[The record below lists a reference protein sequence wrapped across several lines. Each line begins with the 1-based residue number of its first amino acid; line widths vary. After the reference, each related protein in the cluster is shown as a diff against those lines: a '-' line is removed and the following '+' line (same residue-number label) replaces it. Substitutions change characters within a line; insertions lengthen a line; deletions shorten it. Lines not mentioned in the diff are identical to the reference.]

1 MWQGIEVVVMLT
13 IGETQTMAGFIL
25 RRLLWTIPIL
35 WVVLTIVFFM
45 MRSIGGDPFR
55 HGPLLGLSNV
65 GWVKYG
71 DYQPEAIRRNQREKY
86 GLDLPWYQ
94 QYANYMKGVATLDLG
109 PSLSFRYM
117 RVTDI
122 IKEMA
127 PRSLQLVLLAFVWAI
142 IVGIPI
148 GILAALRPGS
158 LFDYAVRI
166 LTGLG
171 ISLPSFL
178 VASLLIY
185 YVSVKLAL
193 LPTSGWDDSWRN
205 KVLPTITLSL
215 VPMAYFA
222 RLLRGT
228 LLETFEADYVQ
239 MARAKGLSQRR
250 VVGVHALKNSL
261 LPVITVA
268 GPMFGAMVTGSFIVE
283 NIFAIPG
290 ISKYFVAS
298 VVARDY
304 TVVMGVT
311 IVLTVMIICLNLLVD
326 IAHHLLDPR
335 LREA

>member
-1 MWQGIEVVVMLT
+1 V
-13 IGETQTMAGFIL
+13 AGFIL

-55 HGPLLGLSNV
+55 HGPMLGLSNA

-71 DYQPEAIRRNQREKY
+71 DYQPESIRRNQREKY

-94 QYANYMKGVATLDLG
+94 QYANYLKGVATLDLG

-127 PRSLQLVLLAFVWAI
+127 PRSFELVLLAFAWALAI
-142 IVGIPI
+142 GLPV
-148 GILAALRPGS
+148 GILAALKPGS
-158 LFDYAVRI
+158 FFDYAVRV
-166 LTGLG
+166 LTSLGL
-171 ISLPSFL
+171 SLPSFL
-178 VASLLIY
+178 VATLLIY
-185 YVSVKLAL
+185 YVSGKLAL
-193 LPTSGWDDSWRN
+193 LPTSGWDDGWQN
-205 KVLPTITLSL
+205 KVLPTFTLSL

-228 LLETFEADYVQ
+228 LLETLETDYVR
-239 MARAKGLSQRR
+239 MARAKGLSRR
-250 VVGVHALKNSL
+250 RIIGVHALRNSL
-261 LPVITVA
+261 LPLITVA

-283 NIFAIPG
+283 YIFAVPG

-304 TVVMGVT
+304 MGVT
-311 IVLTVMIICLNLLVD
+311 IVLAVLIICLNLLVD
-326 IAHHLLDPR
+326 IAHHMLDPR
-335 LREA
+335 MREA

>member
-1 MWQGIEVVVMLT
+1 
-13 IGETQTMAGFIL
+13 MAGFVL
-25 RRLLWTIPIL
+25 RRLLWTIPTL
-35 WVVLTIVFFM
+35 WVILTIVFFM

-55 HGPLLGLSNV
+55 HGPLLGLSNA

-71 DYQPEAIRRNQREKY
+71 DPQPPAIRRNQREKY

-94 QYANYMKGVATLDLG
+94 QYGNYLKGVVTLDLG

-122 IKEMA
+122 IREMA
-127 PRSLQLVLLAFVWAI
+127 PRSFELVLLAFAWAI
-142 IVGIPI
+142 LVGI
-148 GILAALRPGS
+148 
-158 LFDYAVRI
+158 
-166 LTGLG
+166 
-171 ISLPSFL
+171 
-178 VASLLIY
+178 LLIY

-193 LPTSGWDDSWRN
+193 LPTSGWDDGWQN
-205 KVLPTITLSL
+205 KVLPTLTLSL

-228 LLETFEADYVQ
+228 LLETLESDYIR
-239 MARAKGLSQRR
+239 MARAKGLPRRR

-261 LPVITVA
+261 IPLVTVA

-283 NIFAIPG
+283 NIFSIPG

-298 VVARDY
+298 VIARDY
-304 TVVMGVT
+304 MVVMGVT
-311 IVLTVMIICLNLLVD
+311 IVLAVLIVCLNLLVD
-326 IAHHLLDPR
+326 IAHHMLDPR